1 MRKEIIK
8 MQRYNVVIVGGGS
21 HRNPDLMAM
30 LAENKDR
37 FPIRRICL
45 YDIEEERQNLMGQY
59 GEILMREYYP
69 ELEEFAYTTDPD
81 VAFKDVDFAL
91 MQIRAGRLQMR
102 EKDEKIPLSH
112 GCVGQETCGAGG
124 FAYGLRSVPDIIEL
138 VKIIRKHSPNAWI
151 LNYSNPAAIVAEA
164 TKRVFPDDKRI
175 LNICDMPIAI
185 MDQYAA
191 ILKCSRKDFE
201 PRYFGLNH
209 FGWFTHL
216 YDAKTGEDLMPKL
229 KEMMLNVDGDD
240 LFKLTGTDEHTM
252 EPSWIETYKFIIN
265 ILKDYPEYLPN
276 TYLKYYLYPNHVVE
290 TSNPNYTRA
299 NEVMDGKEK
308 RTYEMLRKV
317 VELGKLKGTEYEIQP
332 GRGVH
337 ASYIVD
343 LACALINNTNEI
355 FLIITKNNGVIPNVD
370 ENMMV
375 EVACRVGSNG
385 VEPLALEAIP
395 TFYKGM
401 MENQYAYEKL
411 TVDGLFE
418 RNKNKLLQALA
429 LNRTVNDTEK
439 AKVILDEL
447 IEANKDYWGKYFL

>member
-1 MRKEIIK
+1 MKK
-8 MQRYNVVIVGGGS
+8 YNVVIVGGGS

-30 LAENKDR
+30 LADNKDR

-45 YDIEEERQNLMGQY
+45 YDTESERQEIMGKY

-91 MQIRAGRLQMR
+91 MQIRAGRLPMR
-102 EKDEKIPLSH
+102 EKDEKISLSH

-138 VKIIRKHSPNAWI
+138 VKMIRKHSPEAWI

-164 TKRVFPDDKRI
+164 TKRVFPDDHRI

-185 MDQYAA
+185 MDQYAN

-209 FGWFTHL
+209 FGWFTHI
-216 YDAKTGEDLMPKL
+216 YDKKTGEDLEPKI
-229 KEMMLNVDGDD
+229 KELILSGED
-240 LFKLTGTDEHTM
+240 LFKLSGVDEHTM
-252 EPSWIETYKFIIN
+252 EPSWIETYKFMAN
-265 ILKDYPEYLPN
+265 ILRDYPEYLPN
-276 TYLKYYLYPNHVVE
+276 TYLKYYLYPKHVVE

-308 RTYEMLRKV
+308 RCYEMMEEVIK
-317 VELGKLKGTEYEIQP
+317 LGKLKGTEYEIKP

-343 LACALINNTNEI
+343 LACAIINNTNEI
-355 FLIITKNNGVIPNVD
+355 FLIITKNKGVIPKVD

-375 EVACRVGSNG
+375 EVACRVGANG
-385 VEPLALEAIP
+385 VEPLALDPIP

-418 RNKNKLLQALA
+418 RDKTKLLQALA
-429 LNRTVNDTEK
+429 LNRTVTDTDTAK
-439 AKVILDEL
+439 AILDDL
-447 IEANKDYWGKYFL
+447 IEANKDYWGKYFK

>member
-1 MRKEIIK
+1 MKK
-8 MQRYNVVIVGGGS
+8 YNVVIVGGGS
-21 HRNPDLMAM
+21 HRNPDLVAM
-30 LAENKDR
+30 LADNKDR

-45 YDIEEERQNLMGQY
+45 YDTESERQEIMGKY

-91 MQIRAGRLQMR
+91 MQIRAGRLPMR
-102 EKDEKIPLSH
+102 EKDEKISLSH

-138 VKIIRKHSPNAWI
+138 VKMIRKHSPEAWI

-164 TKRVFPDDKRI
+164 TKRVFPDDHRI

-185 MDQYAA
+185 MDQYAN

-209 FGWFTHL
+209 FGWFTHI
-216 YDAKTGEDLMPKL
+216 YDKKTGEDLEPKI
-229 KEMMLNVDGDD
+229 KELILSGED
-240 LFKLTGTDEHTM
+240 LFKLSGVDEHTM
-252 EPSWIETYKFIIN
+252 EPSWIETYKFMAN
-265 ILKDYPEYLPN
+265 ILRDYPEYLPN
-276 TYLKYYLYPNHVVE
+276 TYLKYYLYPKHVVE

-308 RTYEMLRKV
+308 RCYEMMEEVIK
-317 VELGKLKGTEYEIQP
+317 LGKLKGTEYEIKP

-343 LACALINNTNEI
+343 LACAIINNTNEI
-355 FLIITKNNGVIPNVD
+355 FLIITKNKGVIPNVD

-375 EVACRVGSNG
+375 EVACRVGANG
-385 VEPLALEAIP
+385 VEPLALDPIP

-418 RNKNKLLQALA
+418 RDKTKLLQALA
-429 LNRTVNDTEK
+429 LNRTVTDTDTAK
-439 AKVILDEL
+439 AILDDL
-447 IEANKDYWGKYFL
+447 IEANKDYWGKYFK

>member
-1 MRKEIIK
+1 MKK
-8 MQRYNVVIVGGGS
+8 YNVVIVGGGS

-30 LAENKDR
+30 LADNKDR

-45 YDIEEERQNLMGQY
+45 YDTESERQEIMGKY

-91 MQIRAGRLQMR
+91 MQIRAGRLPMR
-102 EKDEKIPLSH
+102 EKDEKISLSH
-112 GCVGQETCGAGG
+112 GCVGQETCVAGG

-138 VKIIRKHSPNAWI
+138 VKMIRKHSPEAWI

-164 TKRVFPDDKRI
+164 TKRVFPDDHRI

-185 MDQYAA
+185 MDQYAN

-209 FGWFTHL
+209 FGWFTHI
-216 YDAKTGEDLMPKL
+216 YDKKTGEDLEPKI
-229 KEMMLNVDGDD
+229 KELILSGED
-240 LFKLTGTDEHTM
+240 LFKLSGVDEHTM
-252 EPSWIETYKFIIN
+252 EPSWIETYKFMAN
-265 ILKDYPEYLPN
+265 ILRDYPEYLPN
-276 TYLKYYLYPNHVVE
+276 TYLKYYLYPKHVVE

-308 RTYEMLRKV
+308 RCYEMMEEVIK
-317 VELGKLKGTEYEIQP
+317 LGKLKGTEYEIKP

-343 LACALINNTNEI
+343 LACAIINNTNEI
-355 FLIITKNNGVIPNVD
+355 FLIITKNKGVIPNVD

-375 EVACRVGSNG
+375 EVACRVGANG
-385 VEPLALEAIP
+385 VEPLALDPIP

-418 RNKNKLLQALA
+418 RDKTKLLQALA
-429 LNRTVNDTEK
+429 LNRTVTDTDTAK
-439 AKVILDEL
+439 AILDDL
-447 IEANKDYWGKYFL
+447 IEANKDYWGKYFK

>member
-1 MRKEIIK
+1 MKK
-8 MQRYNVVIVGGGS
+8 YNVVIVGGGS

-30 LAENKDR
+30 LADNKDR

-45 YDIEEERQNLMGQY
+45 YDTESERQEIMGKY

-91 MQIRAGRLQMR
+91 MQIRAGRLPMR
-102 EKDEKIPLSH
+102 EKDEKISLSH

-138 VKIIRKHSPNAWI
+138 VKMIRKHSPEAWI

-164 TKRVFPDDKRI
+164 TKRVFPDDHRI

-185 MDQYAA
+185 MDQYAN

-209 FGWFTHL
+209 FGWFTHI
-216 YDAKTGEDLMPKL
+216 YDKKTGEDLEPKI
-229 KEMMLNVDGDD
+229 KELILSGED
-240 LFKLTGTDEHTM
+240 LFKLSGVDEHTM
-252 EPSWIETYKFIIN
+252 EPSWIETYKFMAN
-265 ILKDYPEYLPN
+265 ILRDYPEYLPN
-276 TYLKYYLYPNHVVE
+276 TYLKYYLYPKHVVE

-308 RTYEMLRKV
+308 RCYEMMEEVIK
-317 VELGKLKGTEYEIQP
+317 LGKLKGTEYEIKL

-343 LACALINNTNEI
+343 LACAIINNTNEI
-355 FLIITKNNGVIPNVD
+355 FLIITKNKGVIPNVD

-375 EVACRVGSNG
+375 EVACRVGANG
-385 VEPLALEAIP
+385 VEPLALDPIP

-418 RNKNKLLQALA
+418 RDKTKLLQALA
-429 LNRTVNDTEK
+429 LNRTVTDTDTAK
-439 AKVILDEL
+439 AILDDL
-447 IEANKDYWGKYFL
+447 IEANKDYWGKYFK

>member
-1 MRKEIIK
+1 MKK
-8 MQRYNVVIVGGGS
+8 YNVVIVGGGS

-30 LAENKDR
+30 LADNKDR

-45 YDIEEERQNLMGQY
+45 YDTESERQEIMGKY

-91 MQIRAGRLQMR
+91 MQIRAGRLPMR
-102 EKDEKIPLSH
+102 EKDEKISLSH

-138 VKIIRKHSPNAWI
+138 VKMIRKHSPEAWI

-164 TKRVFPDDKRI
+164 TKRVFPDDHRI

-185 MDQYAA
+185 MDQYAN

-209 FGWFTHL
+209 FGWFTHI
-216 YDAKTGEDLMPKL
+216 YDKKTGEDLEPKI
-229 KEMMLNVDGDD
+229 KELILSGED
-240 LFKLTGTDEHTM
+240 LFKLSGVDEHTM
-252 EPSWIETYKFIIN
+252 EPSWIETYKFMAN
-265 ILKDYPEYLPN
+265 ILRDYPEYLPN
-276 TYLKYYLYPNHVVE
+276 TYLKYYLYPKHVVE

-308 RTYEMLRKV
+308 RCYEMMEEVIK
-317 VELGKLKGTEYEIQP
+317 LGKLKGTEYEIKP

-343 LACALINNTNEI
+343 LACAIINNTNEI
-355 FLIITKNNGVIPNVD
+355 FLIITKNKGVIPNVD

-375 EVACRVGSNG
+375 EVACRVGANG
-385 VEPLALEAIP
+385 VEPLALDPIP

-418 RNKNKLLQALA
+418 RDKTKLLQALA
-429 LNRTVNDTEK
+429 LNRTVTDTDTAK
-439 AKVILDEL
+439 AILDDL
-447 IEANKDYWGKYFL
+447 IEANKNYWGKYFK

>member
-1 MRKEIIK
+1 MKK
-8 MQRYNVVIVGGGS
+8 YNVVIVGGGS

-30 LAENKDR
+30 LADNKDR

-45 YDIEEERQNLMGQY
+45 YDTESERQEIMGKY

-81 VAFKDVDFAL
+81 VAFKNVDFAL
-91 MQIRAGRLQMR
+91 MQIRAGRLPMR
-102 EKDEKIPLSH
+102 EKDEKISLSH

-138 VKIIRKHSPNAWI
+138 VKIIRKHSPEAWI

-164 TKRVFPDDKRI
+164 TKRVFPDDHRI

-185 MDQYAA
+185 MDQYAN

-209 FGWFTHL
+209 FGWFTHI
-216 YDAKTGEDLMPKL
+216 YDKKTGEDLEPKI
-229 KEMMLNVDGDD
+229 KELILSGED
-240 LFKLTGTDEHTM
+240 LFKLSGVDEHTM
-252 EPSWIETYKFIIN
+252 EPSWIETYKFMAN
-265 ILKDYPEYLPN
+265 ILRDYPEYLPN
-276 TYLKYYLYPNHVVE
+276 TYLKYYLYPKHVVE

-308 RTYEMLRKV
+308 RCYEMMEEVIK
-317 VELGKLKGTEYEIQP
+317 LGKLKGTEYEIKP

-343 LACALINNTNEI
+343 LACAIINNTNEI
-355 FLIITKNNGVIPNVD
+355 FLIITKNKGVIPNVD

-375 EVACRVGSNG
+375 EVACRVGANG
-385 VEPLALEAIP
+385 VEPLALDPIP

-418 RNKNKLLQALA
+418 RDKTKLLQALA
-429 LNRTVNDTEK
+429 LNRTVTDTDTAK
-439 AKVILDEL
+439 AILDDL
-447 IEANKDYWGKYFL
+447 IEANKDYWGKYFK

>member
-1 MRKEIIK
+1 MKK
-8 MQRYNVVIVGGGS
+8 YNVVIVGGGS

-30 LAENKDR
+30 LADNKDR

-45 YDIEEERQNLMGQY
+45 YDTESERQEIMGKY

-91 MQIRAGRLQMR
+91 MQIRAGRLPMR
-102 EKDEKIPLSH
+102 EKDEKISLSH

-138 VKIIRKHSPNAWI
+138 VKMIRKHSPEAWI

-164 TKRVFPDDKRI
+164 TKRVFPDDHRI

-185 MDQYAA
+185 MDQYAN

-209 FGWFTHL
+209 FGWFTHI
-216 YDAKTGEDLMPKL
+216 YDKKTGEDLEPKI
-229 KEMMLNVDGDD
+229 KELILSGED
-240 LFKLTGTDEHTM
+240 LFKLSGVDEHTM
-252 EPSWIETYKFIIN
+252 EPSWIETYKFMAN
-265 ILKDYPEYLPN
+265 ILRDYPEYLPN
-276 TYLKYYLYPNHVVE
+276 TYLKYYLYTKHVVE

-308 RTYEMLRKV
+308 RCYEMMEEVIK
-317 VELGKLKGTEYEIQP
+317 LGKLKGTEYEIKP

-343 LACALINNTNEI
+343 LACAIINNTNEI
-355 FLIITKNNGVIPNVD
+355 FLIITKNKGVIPNVD

-375 EVACRVGSNG
+375 EVACRVGANG
-385 VEPLALEAIP
+385 VEPLALDPIP

-418 RNKNKLLQALA
+418 RDKTKLLQALA
-429 LNRTVNDTEK
+429 LNRTVTDTDTAK
-439 AKVILDEL
+439 AILDDL
-447 IEANKDYWGKYFL
+447 IEANKDYWGKYFK

>member
-1 MRKEIIK
+1 MKK
-8 MQRYNVVIVGGGS
+8 YNVVIVGGGS

-30 LAENKDR
+30 LADNKDR

-45 YDIEEERQNLMGQY
+45 YDTESERQEIMGKY

-91 MQIRAGRLQMR
+91 MQIRAGRLPMR
-102 EKDEKIPLSH
+102 EKDEKISLSH

-138 VKIIRKHSPNAWI
+138 VKIIRKHSPEAWI

-164 TKRVFPDDKRI
+164 TKRVFPDDHRI

-185 MDQYAA
+185 MDQYAN

-209 FGWFTHL
+209 FGWFTHI
-216 YDAKTGEDLMPKL
+216 YDKKTGEDLEPKI
-229 KEMMLNVDGDD
+229 KELILSGED
-240 LFKLTGTDEHTM
+240 LFKLSGVDEHTM
-252 EPSWIETYKFIIN
+252 EPSWIETYKFMAN
-265 ILKDYPEYLPN
+265 ILRDYPEYLPN
-276 TYLKYYLYPNHVVE
+276 TYLKYYLYPKHVVE

-308 RTYEMLRKV
+308 RCYEMMEEVIK
-317 VELGKLKGTEYEIQP
+317 LGKLKGTEYEIKP

-343 LACALINNTNEI
+343 LACAIINNTNEI
-355 FLIITKNNGVIPNVD
+355 FLIITKNKGVIPNVD

-375 EVACRVGSNG
+375 EVACRVGANG
-385 VEPLALEAIP
+385 VEPLALDPIP

-418 RNKNKLLQALA
+418 RDKTKLLQALA
-429 LNRTVNDTEK
+429 LNRTVTDTDTAK
-439 AKVILDEL
+439 AILDDL
-447 IEANKDYWGKYFL
+447 IEANKDYWGKYFK

>member
-1 MRKEIIK
+1 MKK
-8 MQRYNVVIVGGGS
+8 YNVVIVGGGS

-30 LAENKDR
+30 LADNKDR

-45 YDIEEERQNLMGQY
+45 YDTESERQEIMGKY

-91 MQIRAGRLQMR
+91 MQIRAGRLPMR
-102 EKDEKIPLSH
+102 EKDEKIPLKY
-112 GCVGQETCGAGG
+112 GVVGQETCGAGG

-138 VKIIRKHSPNAWI
+138 VKMIRKHSPEAWI

-164 TKRVFPDDKRI
+164 TKRVFPDDHRI

-185 MDQYAA
+185 MDQYAN

-209 FGWFTHL
+209 FGWFTHI
-216 YDAKTGEDLMPKL
+216 YDKKTGEDLEPKI
-229 KEMMLNVDGDD
+229 KELILSGED
-240 LFKLTGTDEHTM
+240 LFKLSGVDEHTM
-252 EPSWIETYKFIIN
+252 EPSWIETYKFMAN
-265 ILKDYPEYLPN
+265 ILRDYPEYLPN
-276 TYLKYYLYPNHVVE
+276 TYLKYYLYPKHVVE

-308 RTYEMLRKV
+308 RCYEMMEEVIK
-317 VELGKLKGTEYEIQP
+317 LGKLKGTEYEIKP

-343 LACALINNTNEI
+343 LACAIINNTNEI
-355 FLIITKNNGVIPNVD
+355 FLIITKNKGVIPNVD

-375 EVACRVGSNG
+375 EVACRVGANG
-385 VEPLALEAIP
+385 VEPLALDPIP

-418 RNKNKLLQALA
+418 RDKTKLLQALA
-429 LNRTVNDTEK
+429 LNRTVTDTDTAK
-439 AKVILDEL
+439 AILDDL
-447 IEANKDYWGKYFL
+447 IEANKDYWGKYFK

>member
-1 MRKEIIK
+1 MKK
-8 MQRYNVVIVGGGS
+8 YNVVIVGGGS

-30 LAENKDR
+30 LADNKDR

-45 YDIEEERQNLMGQY
+45 YDTESERQEIMGKY

-91 MQIRAGRLQMR
+91 MQIRAGRLPMR
-102 EKDEKIPLSH
+102 EKDEKISLSH

-138 VKIIRKHSPNAWI
+138 VKMIRKHSPEAWI

-164 TKRVFPDDKRI
+164 TKRVFPDDHRI

-185 MDQYAA
+185 MDQYAN

-209 FGWFTHL
+209 FGWFTHI
-216 YDAKTGEDLMPKL
+216 YDKKTGEDLEPKI
-229 KEMMLNVDGDD
+229 KELILSGED
-240 LFKLTGTDEHTM
+240 LFKLSGVDEHTM
-252 EPSWIETYKFIIN
+252 EPSWIETYKFMAN
-265 ILKDYPEYLPN
+265 ILRDYPEYLPN
-276 TYLKYYLYPNHVVE
+276 TYLKYYLYPKHVVE

-308 RTYEMLRKV
+308 SCYEMMEEVIK
-317 VELGKLKGTEYEIQP
+317 LGKLKGTEYEIKP

-343 LACALINNTNEI
+343 LACAIINNTNEI
-355 FLIITKNNGVIPNVD
+355 FLIITKNKGVIPNVD

-375 EVACRVGSNG
+375 EVACRVGANG
-385 VEPLALEAIP
+385 VEPLALDPIP

-418 RNKNKLLQALA
+418 RDKTKLLQALA
-429 LNRTVNDTEK
+429 LNRTVTDTDTAK
-439 AKVILDEL
+439 AILDDL
-447 IEANKDYWGKYFL
+447 IEANKDYWGKYFK

>member
-1 MRKEIIK
+1 MKK
-8 MQRYNVVIVGGGS
+8 YNVVIVGGGS

-30 LAENKDR
+30 LADNKDR

-45 YDIEEERQNLMGQY
+45 YDTESERQEIMGKY

-91 MQIRAGRLQMR
+91 MQIRAGRLPMR

-138 VKIIRKHSPNAWI
+138 VKMIRKHSPEAWI

-164 TKRVFPDDKRI
+164 TKRVFPDDHRI

-185 MDQYAA
+185 MDQYAN

-209 FGWFTHL
+209 FGWFTHI
-216 YDAKTGEDLMPKL
+216 YDKKTGEDLEPKI
-229 KEMMLNVDGDD
+229 KELILSGED
-240 LFKLTGTDEHTM
+240 LFKLSGVDEHTM
-252 EPSWIETYKFIIN
+252 EPSWIETYKFMAN

-276 TYLKYYLYPNHVVE
+276 TYLKYYLYPKHVVE
-290 TSNPNYTRA
+290 TSDPNYTRA

-308 RTYEMLRKV
+308 HCYEMMEEVIK
-317 VELGKLKGTEYEIQP
+317 LGKLKGTEYEIKP

-343 LACALINNTNEI
+343 LACAIINNTNEI
-355 FLIITKNNGVIPNVD
+355 FLIITKNKGVIPNVD

-375 EVACRVGSNG
+375 EVACRVGANG
-385 VEPLALEAIP
+385 VEPLALDPIP

-418 RNKNKLLQALA
+418 RDKTKLLQALA
-429 LNRTVNDTEK
+429 LNRTVTDTDTAK
-439 AKVILDEL
+439 AILDDL
-447 IEANKDYWGKYFL
+447 IEANKDYWGKYFK

>member
-1 MRKEIIK
+1 
-8 MQRYNVVIVGGGS
+8 
-21 HRNPDLMAM
+21 MAM
-30 LAENKDR
+30 LADNKDR

-45 YDIEEERQNLMGQY
+45 YDTESERQEIMGKY

-69 ELEEFAYTTDPD
+69 ELEEFTYTTDPD

-91 MQIRAGRLQMR
+91 MQIRAGRLPMR
-102 EKDEKIPLSH
+102 EKDEKISLSH

-138 VKIIRKHSPNAWI
+138 VKMIRKHSPEAWI

-164 TKRVFPDDKRI
+164 TKRVFPDDHRI

-185 MDQYAA
+185 MDQYAN

-209 FGWFTHL
+209 FGWFTHI
-216 YDAKTGEDLMPKL
+216 YDKKTGEDLEPKI
-229 KEMMLNVDGDD
+229 KELILSGED
-240 LFKLTGTDEHTM
+240 LFKLSGVDEHTM
-252 EPSWIETYKFIIN
+252 EPSWIETYKFMAN
-265 ILKDYPEYLPN
+265 ILRDYPEYLPN
-276 TYLKYYLYPNHVVE
+276 TYLKYYLYPKHVVE

-308 RTYEMLRKV
+308 RCYEMMEEVIK
-317 VELGKLKGTEYEIQP
+317 LGKLKGTEYEIKP

-343 LACALINNTNEI
+343 LACAIINNTNEI
-355 FLIITKNNGVIPNVD
+355 FLIITKNKGVIPNVD

-375 EVACRVGSNG
+375 EDACRVGANG
-385 VEPLALEAIP
+385 VEPLALDPIP

-418 RNKNKLLQALA
+418 RDKTKLLQALA
-429 LNRTVNDTEK
+429 LNRTVTDTDTAK
-439 AKVILDEL
+439 AILDDL
-447 IEANKDYWGKYFL
+447 IEANKDYWGKYFK

>member
-1 MRKEIIK
+1 MKK
-8 MQRYNVVIVGGGS
+8 YNVVIVGGGS

-30 LAENKDR
+30 LADNKDR

-45 YDIEEERQNLMGQY
+45 YDTESERQEIMGKY

-91 MQIRAGRLQMR
+91 MQIRAGRLPMR
-102 EKDEKIPLSH
+102 EKDEKISLSH

-138 VKIIRKHSPNAWI
+138 VKMIRKHSPEAWI

-164 TKRVFPDDKRI
+164 TKRVFLDDHRI

-185 MDQYAA
+185 MDQYAN

-209 FGWFTHL
+209 FGWFTHI
-216 YDAKTGEDLMPKL
+216 YDKKTGEDLEPKI
-229 KEMMLNVDGDD
+229 KELILSGED
-240 LFKLTGTDEHTM
+240 LFKLSGVDEHTM
-252 EPSWIETYKFIIN
+252 EPSWIETYKFMAN
-265 ILKDYPEYLPN
+265 ILRDYPEYLPN
-276 TYLKYYLYPNHVVE
+276 TYLKYYLYPKHVVE

-308 RTYEMLRKV
+308 RCYEMMEEVIK
-317 VELGKLKGTEYEIQP
+317 LGKLKGTEYEIKP

-343 LACALINNTNEI
+343 LACAIINNTNEI
-355 FLIITKNNGVIPNVD
+355 FLIITKNKGVIPNVD

-375 EVACRVGSNG
+375 EVACRVGANG
-385 VEPLALEAIP
+385 VEPLALDPIP

-418 RNKNKLLQALA
+418 RDKTKLLQALA
-429 LNRTVNDTEK
+429 LNRTVTDTDTAK
-439 AKVILDEL
+439 AILDDL
-447 IEANKDYWGKYFL
+447 IEANKDYWGKYFK

>member
-1 MRKEIIK
+1 MKK
-8 MQRYNVVIVGGGS
+8 YNVVIVGGGS

-30 LAENKDR
+30 LADNKDR

-45 YDIEEERQNLMGQY
+45 YDTESERQEIMGKY

-91 MQIRAGRLQMR
+91 MQIRAGRLPMR
-102 EKDEKIPLSH
+102 EKDEKISLSH
-112 GCVGQETCGAGG
+112 DCVGQETCGAGG

-138 VKIIRKHSPNAWI
+138 VKMIRKHSPEAWI

-164 TKRVFPDDKRI
+164 TKRVFPDDHRI

-185 MDQYAA
+185 MDQYAN

-209 FGWFTHL
+209 FGWFTHI
-216 YDAKTGEDLMPKL
+216 YDKKTGEDLEPKI
-229 KEMMLNVDGDD
+229 KELILSGED
-240 LFKLTGTDEHTM
+240 LFKLSGVDEHTM
-252 EPSWIETYKFIIN
+252 EPSWIETYKFMAN
-265 ILKDYPEYLPN
+265 ILRDYPEYLPN
-276 TYLKYYLYPNHVVE
+276 TYLKYYLYPKHVVE

-308 RTYEMLRKV
+308 RCYEMMEEVIK
-317 VELGKLKGTEYEIQP
+317 LGKLKGTEYEIKP

-343 LACALINNTNEI
+343 LACAIINNTNEI
-355 FLIITKNNGVIPNVD
+355 FLIITKNKGVIPNVD

-375 EVACRVGSNG
+375 EVACRVGANG
-385 VEPLALEAIP
+385 VEPLALDPIP

-418 RNKNKLLQALA
+418 RDKTKLLQALA
-429 LNRTVNDTEK
+429 LNRTVTDTDTAK
-439 AKVILDEL
+439 AILDDL
-447 IEANKDYWGKYFL
+447 IEANKDYWGKYFK

>member
-1 MRKEIIK
+1 MKK
-8 MQRYNVVIVGGGS
+8 YNVVIVGGGS

-30 LAENKDR
+30 LADNKDR

-45 YDIEEERQNLMGQY
+45 YDTESERQEIMGKY

-91 MQIRAGRLQMR
+91 MQIRAGRLPMR
-102 EKDEKIPLSH
+102 EKDEMISLSH

-138 VKIIRKHSPNAWI
+138 VKMIRKHSPEAWI

-164 TKRVFPDDKRI
+164 TKRVFPDDHRI

-185 MDQYAA
+185 MDQYAN

-209 FGWFTHL
+209 FGWFTHI
-216 YDAKTGEDLMPKL
+216 YDKKTGEDLEPKI
-229 KEMMLNVDGDD
+229 KELILSGED
-240 LFKLTGTDEHTM
+240 LFKLSGVDEHTM
-252 EPSWIETYKFIIN
+252 EPSWIETYKFMAN
-265 ILKDYPEYLPN
+265 ILRDYPEYLPN
-276 TYLKYYLYPNHVVE
+276 TYLKYYLYPKHVVE

-308 RTYEMLRKV
+308 RCYEMMEEVIK
-317 VELGKLKGTEYEIQP
+317 LGKLKGTEYEIKP

-343 LACALINNTNEI
+343 LACAIINNTNEI
-355 FLIITKNNGVIPNVD
+355 FLIITKNKGVIPNVD

-375 EVACRVGSNG
+375 EVACRVGANG
-385 VEPLALEAIP
+385 VEPLALDPIP

-418 RNKNKLLQALA
+418 RDKTKLLQALA
-429 LNRTVNDTEK
+429 LNRTVTDTDTAK
-439 AKVILDEL
+439 AILDDL
-447 IEANKDYWGKYFL
+447 IEANKDYWGKYFK

>member
-1 MRKEIIK
+1 MKK
-8 MQRYNVVIVGGGS
+8 YNVVIVGGGS

-30 LAENKDR
+30 LADNKDR

-45 YDIEEERQNLMGQY
+45 YDTESERQEIMGKY

-91 MQIRAGRLQMR
+91 MQIRAGRLPMR
-102 EKDEKIPLSH
+102 EKDEKISLSH

-138 VKIIRKHSPNAWI
+138 VKMIRKHSPEAWI

-164 TKRVFPDDKRI
+164 TKRVFPDDHRI

-185 MDQYAA
+185 MDQYAN

-209 FGWFTHL
+209 FGWFTHI
-216 YDAKTGEDLMPKL
+216 YDKKTGEDLEPKI
-229 KEMMLNVDGDD
+229 KELILSGED
-240 LFKLTGTDEHTM
+240 LFKLSGVDEHTM
-252 EPSWIETYKFIIN
+252 EPSWIETYKFMAN
-265 ILKDYPEYLPN
+265 ILRDYPEYLPN
-276 TYLKYYLYPNHVVE
+276 TYLKYYLYPKHVVE

-308 RTYEMLRKV
+308 RCYEMMEEVIK
-317 VELGKLKGTEYEIQP
+317 LGKLKGTEYEIKP

-343 LACALINNTNEI
+343 LACAIINNTNEI
-355 FLIITKNNGVIPNVD
+355 FLIITKNKGVIPNVD

-375 EVACRVGSNG
+375 EVACRVGANG
-385 VEPLALEAIP
+385 VEPLALDPIP

-418 RNKNKLLQALA
+418 RDKTKLLQALA
-429 LNRTVNDTEK
+429 LNRTVTDTDTAK
-439 AKVILDEL
+439 AILDDL
-447 IEANKDYWGKYFL
+447 IEANKDNWGKYFK

>member
-1 MRKEIIK
+1 MKK
-8 MQRYNVVIVGGGS
+8 YNVVIVGGGS

-30 LAENKDR
+30 LADNKDR

-45 YDIEEERQNLMGQY
+45 YDTESERQEIMGKY

-91 MQIRAGRLQMR
+91 MQIRAGRLPMR
-102 EKDEKIPLSH
+102 EKDEKISLSH

-138 VKIIRKHSPNAWI
+138 VKIIRKHSPEAWI

-164 TKRVFPDDKRI
+164 TKRVFPDDHRI

-185 MDQYAA
+185 MDQYAN

-209 FGWFTHL
+209 FGWFTHI
-216 YDAKTGEDLMPKL
+216 YDKKTGEDLEPKI
-229 KEMMLNVDGDD
+229 KELILSGED
-240 LFKLTGTDEHTM
+240 LFKLSGVDEHTM
-252 EPSWIETYKFIIN
+252 EPSWIETYKFMAN
-265 ILKDYPEYLPN
+265 ILRDYPEYLPN
-276 TYLKYYLYPNHVVE
+276 TYLKYYLYPKHVVE

-308 RTYEMLRKV
+308 RCYEMMEEVIK
-317 VELGKLKGTEYEIQP
+317 LGKLKGTEYEIKP

-343 LACALINNTNEI
+343 LACAIINNTNEI
-355 FLIITKNNGVIPNVD
+355 FLIITKNKGVIPNVD

-375 EVACRVGSNG
+375 EVACRVGANG
-385 VEPLALEAIP
+385 VEPLALDPIP

-418 RNKNKLLQALA
+418 RDKTKLLQALA
-429 LNRTVNDTEK
+429 LNRTVTDTDTAK
-439 AKVILDEL
+439 AILDDL
-447 IEANKDYWGKYFL
+447 IEANKDFWPELK

>member
-1 MRKEIIK
+1 MKK
-8 MQRYNVVIVGGGS
+8 YNVVIVGGGN

-30 LAENKDR
+30 LADNKDR

-45 YDIEEERQNLMGQY
+45 YDTESERQEIMGKY

-91 MQIRAGRLQMR
+91 MQIRAGRLPMR
-102 EKDEKIPLSH
+102 EKDEKISLSH

-138 VKIIRKHSPNAWI
+138 VKMIRKHSPEAWI

-164 TKRVFPDDKRI
+164 TKRVFPDDHRI

-185 MDQYAA
+185 MDQYAN

-209 FGWFTHL
+209 FGWFTHI
-216 YDAKTGEDLMPKL
+216 YDKKTGEDLEPKI
-229 KEMMLNVDGDD
+229 KELILSGED
-240 LFKLTGTDEHTM
+240 LFKLSGVDEHTM
-252 EPSWIETYKFIIN
+252 EPSWIETYKFMAN
-265 ILKDYPEYLPN
+265 ILRDYPEYLPN
-276 TYLKYYLYPNHVVE
+276 TYLKYYLYPKHVVE

-308 RTYEMLRKV
+308 RCYEMMEEVIK
-317 VELGKLKGTEYEIQP
+317 LGKLKGTEYEIKP

-343 LACALINNTNEI
+343 LACAIINNTNEI
-355 FLIITKNNGVIPNVD
+355 FLIITKNKGVIPNVD

-375 EVACRVGSNG
+375 EVACRVGANG
-385 VEPLALEAIP
+385 VEPLALDPIP

-418 RNKNKLLQALA
+418 RDKTKLLQALA
-429 LNRTVNDTEK
+429 LNRTVTDTDTAK
-439 AKVILDEL
+439 AILDDL
-447 IEANKDYWGKYFL
+447 IEANKDYWGKYFK

>member
-1 MRKEIIK
+1 MKK
-8 MQRYNVVIVGGGS
+8 YNVVIVGGGS

-30 LAENKDR
+30 LADNKDR

-45 YDIEEERQNLMGQY
+45 YDIEPERQEIMGKY

-69 ELEEFAYTTDPD
+69 ELEEFTYTTDPD

-91 MQIRAGRLQMR
+91 MQIRAGRLPMR

-138 VKIIRKHSPNAWI
+138 VKMIRKHSPEAWI

-164 TKRVFPDDKRI
+164 TKRVFPDDHRI

-185 MDQYAA
+185 MDQYAN
-191 ILKCSRKDFE
+191 ILHCSRKDFE

-209 FGWFTHL
+209 FGWFTHI
-216 YDAKTGEDLMPKL
+216 YDKKTGEDLEPKI
-229 KEMMLNVDGDD
+229 KELILSGED
-240 LFKLTGTDEHTM
+240 LFKLGGIDEHSF
-252 EPSWIETYKFIIN
+252 EPSWIETYKFMAN

-276 TYLKYYLYPNHVVE
+276 TYLKYYLYPKHVVE
-290 TSNPNYTRA
+290 TSDPNYTRA

-308 RTYEMLRKV
+308 RCYEMMEEVIK
-317 VELGKLKGTEYEIQP
+317 LGKLKGTPYEIKP

-343 LACALINNTNEI
+343 LACAIINNTNEI
-355 FLIITKNNGVIPNVD
+355 FLIITKNKGVIPNVD

-385 VEPLALEAIP
+385 VEPLALDPIP

-418 RNKNKLLQALA
+418 RDKTKLLQALA
-429 LNRTVNDTEK
+429 LNRTVTDTDTAK
-439 AKVILDEL
+439 AILDDL
-447 IEANKDYWGKYFL
+447 IEANKEYWGKYFIK

>member
-1 MRKEIIK
+1 MKN
-8 MQRYNVVIVGGGS
+8 YNVVIVGGGS

-30 LAENKDR
+30 LADNKDR

-45 YDIEEERQNLMGQY
+45 YDTESERQEIMGKY

-91 MQIRAGRLQMR
+91 MQIRAGRLPMR
-102 EKDEKIPLSH
+102 EKDEKISLSH

-138 VKIIRKHSPNAWI
+138 VKMIRKHSPEAWI

-164 TKRVFPDDKRI
+164 TKRVFPDDHRI

-185 MDQYAA
+185 MDQYAN

-209 FGWFTHL
+209 FGWFTHI
-216 YDAKTGEDLMPKL
+216 YDKKTGEDLEPKI
-229 KEMMLNVDGDD
+229 KELILSGED
-240 LFKLTGTDEHTM
+240 LFKLSGVDEHTM
-252 EPSWIETYKFIIN
+252 EPSWIETYKFMAN
-265 ILKDYPEYLPN
+265 ILRDYPEYLPN
-276 TYLKYYLYPNHVVE
+276 TYLKYYLYPKHVVE

-308 RTYEMLRKV
+308 RCYEMMEEVIK
-317 VELGKLKGTEYEIQP
+317 LGKLKGTEYEIKP

-343 LACALINNTNEI
+343 LACAIINNTNEI
-355 FLIITKNNGVIPNVD
+355 FLIITKNKGVIPNVD

-375 EVACRVGSNG
+375 EVACRVGANG
-385 VEPLALEAIP
+385 VEPLALDPIP

-418 RNKNKLLQALA
+418 RDKTKLLQALA
-429 LNRTVNDTEK
+429 LNRTVTDTDTAK
-439 AKVILDEL
+439 AILDDL
-447 IEANKDYWGKYFL
+447 IEANKDYWGKYFK

>member
-1 MRKEIIK
+1 MKK
-8 MQRYNVVIVGGGS
+8 YNVVIVGGGS

-30 LAENKDR
+30 LADNKDR

-45 YDIEEERQNLMGQY
+45 YDTESERQEIMGKY

-91 MQIRAGRLQMR
+91 MQIRAGRLPMR
-102 EKDEKIPLSH
+102 EKDEKISLSH

-138 VKIIRKHSPNAWI
+138 VKMIRKHSPEAWI

-164 TKRVFPDDKRI
+164 TKRVFPDDHRI

-185 MDQYAA
+185 MDQYAN

-209 FGWFTHL
+209 FGWFTHI
-216 YDAKTGEDLMPKL
+216 YDKKTGEDLEPKI
-229 KEMMLNVDGDD
+229 KELILSGED
-240 LFKLTGTDEHTM
+240 LFKLSGVDEHTM
-252 EPSWIETYKFIIN
+252 EPSWIETYKFMAN
-265 ILKDYPEYLPN
+265 ILRDYPEYLPN
-276 TYLKYYLYPNHVVE
+276 TYLKYYLYPKHVVE

-308 RTYEMLRKV
+308 RCYEMMEEVIKLV
-317 VELGKLKGTEYEIQP
+317 KLKGTEYEIKP

-343 LACALINNTNEI
+343 LACAIINNTNEI
-355 FLIITKNNGVIPNVD
+355 FLIITKNKGVIPNVD

-375 EVACRVGSNG
+375 EVACRVGANG
-385 VEPLALEAIP
+385 VEPLALDPIP

-418 RNKNKLLQALA
+418 RDKTKLLQALA
-429 LNRTVNDTEK
+429 LNRTVTDTDTAK
-439 AKVILDEL
+439 AILDDL
-447 IEANKDYWGKYFL
+447 IEANKDYWGKYFK

>member
-1 MRKEIIK
+1 MKK
-8 MQRYNVVIVGGGS
+8 YNVVIVGGGS

-30 LAENKDR
+30 LADNKDR

-45 YDIEEERQNLMGQY
+45 YDTESERQEIMGKY

-69 ELEEFAYTTDPD
+69 ELEEFTYTTDPD
-81 VAFKDVDFAL
+81 VAFKGVDFAL
-91 MQIRAGRLQMR
+91 MQIRAGRLPMR
-102 EKDEKIPLSH
+102 EKDEKISLSH

-138 VKIIRKHSPNAWI
+138 VKMIRKHSPEAWI

-164 TKRVFPDDKRI
+164 TKRVFPDDHRI

-185 MDQYAA
+185 MDQYAN

-209 FGWFTHL
+209 FGWFTHI
-216 YDAKTGEDLMPKL
+216 YDKKTGEDLEPKI
-229 KEMMLNVDGDD
+229 KELILSGED
-240 LFKLTGTDEHTM
+240 LFKLSGVDEHTM
-252 EPSWIETYKFIIN
+252 EPSWIETYKFMAN
-265 ILKDYPEYLPN
+265 ILRDYPEYLPN
-276 TYLKYYLYPNHVVE
+276 TYLKYYLYPKHVVE

-308 RTYEMLRKV
+308 RCYEMMEEVIK
-317 VELGKLKGTEYEIQP
+317 LGKLKGTEYEIKP

-343 LACALINNTNEI
+343 LACAIINNTNEI
-355 FLIITKNNGVIPNVD
+355 FLIITKNKGVIPNVD

-375 EVACRVGSNG
+375 EVACRVGANG
-385 VEPLALEAIP
+385 VEPLALDPIP

-418 RNKNKLLQALA
+418 RDKTKLLQALA
-429 LNRTVNDTEK
+429 LNRTVTDTDTAK
-439 AKVILDEL
+439 AILDDL
-447 IEANKDYWGKYFL
+447 IEANKDYWGKYFK

>member
-1 MRKEIIK
+1 MKK
-8 MQRYNVVIVGGGS
+8 YNVVIVGGGS

-30 LAENKDR
+30 LADNKER
-37 FPIRRICL
+37 FPLKRICL
-45 YDIEEERQNLMGQY
+45 YDIEGERQEIMGQY

-81 VAFKDVDFAL
+81 VAFKDVDFAF
-91 MQIRAGRLQMR
+91 MQIRAGRLEMR
-102 EKDEKIPLSH
+102 EQDEKIPLKH

-138 VKIIRKHSPNAWI
+138 VKMIRKHSPEAWI

-164 TKRVFPDDKRI
+164 TKRVFPDDHRI

-185 MDQYAA
+185 MDKYAS

-216 YDAKTGEDLMPKL
+216 YDVTTGEDLMPKV
-229 KEMMLNVDGDD
+229 KELLLSGED
-240 LFKLTGTDEHTM
+240 LFKLGGLDEHSF
-252 EPSWIETYKFIIN
+252 EPSWIETFKFMTT

-290 TSNPNYTRA
+290 TSNKEYTRA

-308 RTYEMLRKV
+308 NTYNMMKEVIK
-317 VELGKLKGTEYEIQP
+317 LGKLKGTEYELKP
-332 GRGVH
+332 ERGVH

-343 LACALINNTNEI
+343 LACAILNNTNEI

-375 EVACRVGSNG
+375 EVACRVGHNG
-385 VEPLALEAIP
+385 VEPLAMEAIP

-411 TVDGLFE
+411 TVDGLME
-418 RNKNKLLQALA
+418 RDKGKLLQALA
-429 LNRTVNDTEK
+429 LNRTVTDTDTAK
-439 AKVILDEL
+439 AILDDL
-447 IEANKDYWGKYFL
+447 IAANKKFWGQYFD

>member
-1 MRKEIIK
+1 MKK
-8 MQRYNVVIVGGGS
+8 YNVVIVGGGS

-30 LAENKDR
+30 LADNKDR

-45 YDIEEERQNLMGQY
+45 YDTESERQEIMGKY

-69 ELEEFAYTTDPD
+69 ELEEFTYTTDPD

-91 MQIRAGRLQMR
+91 MQIRAGRLPMR

-138 VKIIRKHSPNAWI
+138 VKMIRKHSPEAWI

-164 TKRVFPDDKRI
+164 TKRVFPDDHRI

-185 MDQYAA
+185 MDQYAN

-209 FGWFTHL
+209 FGWFTHI
-216 YDAKTGEDLMPKL
+216 YDKKTGEDLEPKI
-229 KEMMLNVDGDD
+229 KELILSGED
-240 LFKLTGTDEHTM
+240 LFKLSGVDEHTM
-252 EPSWIETYKFIIN
+252 EPSWIETYKFMAN
-265 ILKDYPEYLPN
+265 ILRDYPEYLPN
-276 TYLKYYLYPNHVVE
+276 TYLKYYLYPKHVVE

-308 RTYEMLRKV
+308 RCYEMMEEVIK
-317 VELGKLKGTEYEIQP
+317 LGKLKGTEYEIKP

-343 LACALINNTNEI
+343 LACAIINNTNEI
-355 FLIITKNNGVIPNVD
+355 FLIITKNKGVIPNVD

-375 EVACRVGSNG
+375 EVACRVGANG
-385 VEPLALEAIP
+385 VEPLALDPIP

-418 RNKNKLLQALA
+418 RDKTKLLQALA
-429 LNRTVNDTEK
+429 LNRTVTDTDTAK
-439 AKVILDEL
+439 AILDDL
-447 IEANKDYWGKYFL
+447 IEANKDYWGKYFK

>member
-1 MRKEIIK
+1 MKK
-8 MQRYNVVIVGGGS
+8 YNVVIVGGGS

-30 LAENKDR
+30 LADNKDR

-45 YDIEEERQNLMGQY
+45 YDTESERQEIMGKY

-91 MQIRAGRLQMR
+91 MQIRAGRLPMR

-138 VKIIRKHSPNAWI
+138 VKMIRKHSPEAWI

-164 TKRVFPDDKRI
+164 TKRVFPDDHRI

-185 MDQYAA
+185 MDQYAN

-209 FGWFTHL
+209 FGWFTHI
-216 YDAKTGEDLMPKL
+216 YDKKTGKDLEPKI
-229 KEMMLNVDGDD
+229 KELILSGED
-240 LFKLTGTDEHTM
+240 LFKLSGVDEHTM
-252 EPSWIETYKFIIN
+252 EPSWIETYKFMAN

-290 TSNPNYTRA
+290 TSDPNYTRA

-308 RTYEMLRKV
+308 RCYEMMEEVIK
-317 VELGKLKGTEYEIQP
+317 LGKLKGTEYEIKP

-343 LACALINNTNEI
+343 LACAIINNTNEI
-355 FLIITKNNGVIPNVD
+355 FLIITKNKGVIPNVD

-385 VEPLALEAIP
+385 VEPLALDPIP

-418 RNKNKLLQALA
+418 KDKTKLLQALA
-429 LNRTVNDTEK
+429 LNRTVTDTDTAK
-439 AKVILDEL
+439 AILDDL
-447 IEANKDYWGKYFL
+447 IEANKDYWGKYFK

>member
-1 MRKEIIK
+1 MKK
-8 MQRYNVVIVGGGS
+8 YNVVIVGGGS

-30 LAENKDR
+30 LADNKDR

-45 YDIEEERQNLMGQY
+45 YDTESERQEIMGKY

-91 MQIRAGRLQMR
+91 MQIRAGRLPMR
-102 EKDEKIPLSH
+102 EKDEKISLSH

-138 VKIIRKHSPNAWI
+138 VKMIRKHSPEAWI

-164 TKRVFPDDKRI
+164 TKRVFPDDHRI

-185 MDQYAA
+185 MDQYAN

-209 FGWFTHL
+209 FGWFTHI
-216 YDAKTGEDLMPKL
+216 YDKKTGEDLEPKI
-229 KEMMLNVDGDD
+229 KELILSGED
-240 LFKLTGTDEHTM
+240 LFKLSGVDEHTM
-252 EPSWIETYKFIIN
+252 EPSWIETYKFMAN
-265 ILKDYPEYLPN
+265 ILRDYPKYLPN
-276 TYLKYYLYPNHVVE
+276 TYLKYYLYPKHVVE

-308 RTYEMLRKV
+308 RCYEMMEEVIK
-317 VELGKLKGTEYEIQP
+317 LGKLKGTEYEIKP

-343 LACALINNTNEI
+343 LACAIINNTNEI
-355 FLIITKNNGVIPNVD
+355 FLIITKNKGVIPNVD

-375 EVACRVGSNG
+375 EVACRVGANG
-385 VEPLALEAIP
+385 VEPLALDPIP

-418 RNKNKLLQALA
+418 RDKTKLLQALA
-429 LNRTVNDTEK
+429 LNRTVTDTDTAK
-439 AKVILDEL
+439 AILDDL
-447 IEANKDYWGKYFL
+447 IEANKDYWGKYFK

>member
-1 MRKEIIK
+1 MKK
-8 MQRYNVVIVGGGS
+8 YNVVIVGGGS

-30 LAENKDR
+30 LADNKDR

-45 YDIEEERQNLMGQY
+45 YDTESERQEIMGKY

-91 MQIRAGRLQMR
+91 MQIRAGRLPMR
-102 EKDEKIPLSH
+102 EKDEKISLSH

-138 VKIIRKHSPNAWI
+138 VKMIRKHSPEAWI

-164 TKRVFPDDKRI
+164 TKRVFPDDHRI

-185 MDQYAA
+185 MDQYAN

-209 FGWFTHL
+209 FGWFTHI
-216 YDAKTGEDLMPKL
+216 YDKKTGEDLEPKI
-229 KEMMLNVDGDD
+229 KELILSGED
-240 LFKLTGTDEHTM
+240 LFKLSGVDEHTM
-252 EPSWIETYKFIIN
+252 GPSWIETYKFMAN
-265 ILKDYPEYLPN
+265 ILRDYPEYLPN
-276 TYLKYYLYPNHVVE
+276 TYLKYYLYPKHVVE

-308 RTYEMLRKV
+308 RCYEMMEEVIK
-317 VELGKLKGTEYEIQP
+317 LGKLKGTEYEIKP

-343 LACALINNTNEI
+343 LACAIINNTNEI
-355 FLIITKNNGVIPNVD
+355 FLIITKNKGVIPNVD

-375 EVACRVGSNG
+375 EVACRVGANG
-385 VEPLALEAIP
+385 VEPLALDPIP

-418 RNKNKLLQALA
+418 RDKTKLLQALA
-429 LNRTVNDTEK
+429 LNRTVTDTDTAK
-439 AKVILDEL
+439 AILDDL
-447 IEANKDYWGKYFL
+447 IEANKDYWGKYFK

>member
-1 MRKEIIK
+1 MKK
-8 MQRYNVVIVGGGS
+8 YNVVIVGGGS

-30 LAENKDR
+30 LADNKDR

-45 YDIEEERQNLMGQY
+45 YDTESERQEIMGKY

-69 ELEEFAYTTDPD
+69 ELEEFAYTTDPE

-91 MQIRAGRLQMR
+91 MQIRAGRLPMR
-102 EKDEKIPLSH
+102 EKDEKISLSH

-138 VKIIRKHSPNAWI
+138 VKMIRKHSPEAWI

-164 TKRVFPDDKRI
+164 TKRVFPDDHRI

-185 MDQYAA
+185 MDQYAN

-209 FGWFTHL
+209 FGWFTHI
-216 YDAKTGEDLMPKL
+216 YDKKTGEDLEPKI
-229 KEMMLNVDGDD
+229 KELILSGED
-240 LFKLTGTDEHTM
+240 LFKLSGVDEHTM
-252 EPSWIETYKFIIN
+252 EPSWIETYKFMAN
-265 ILKDYPEYLPN
+265 ILRDYPEYLPN
-276 TYLKYYLYPNHVVE
+276 TYLKYYLYPKHVVE

-308 RTYEMLRKV
+308 RCYEMMEEVIK
-317 VELGKLKGTEYEIQP
+317 LGKLKGTEYEIKP

-343 LACALINNTNEI
+343 LACAIINNTNEI
-355 FLIITKNNGVIPNVD
+355 FLIITKNKGVIPNVD

-375 EVACRVGSNG
+375 EVACRVGANG
-385 VEPLALEAIP
+385 VEPLALDPIP

-418 RNKNKLLQALA
+418 RDKTKLLQALA
-429 LNRTVNDTEK
+429 LNRTVTDTDTAK
-439 AKVILDEL
+439 AILDDL
-447 IEANKDYWGKYFL
+447 IEANKDYWGKYFK

>member
-1 MRKEIIK
+1 MKK
-8 MQRYNVVIVGGGS
+8 YNVVIVGGGS

-30 LAENKDR
+30 LADNKDR

-45 YDIEEERQNLMGQY
+45 YDTESERQEIMGKY

-69 ELEEFAYTTDPD
+69 ELEEFTYTTDPD

-91 MQIRAGRLQMR
+91 MQIRAGRLPMR

-138 VKIIRKHSPNAWI
+138 VKMIRKHSPEAWI

-164 TKRVFPDDKRI
+164 TKRVFPDDHRI

-185 MDQYAA
+185 MDQYAN

-209 FGWFTHL
+209 FGWFTHI
-216 YDAKTGEDLMPKL
+216 YDKKTGEDLEPKI
-229 KEMMLNVDGDD
+229 KELILSGED
-240 LFKLTGTDEHTM
+240 LFKLSGVDEHTM
-252 EPSWIETYKFIIN
+252 EPSWIETYKFMAN
-265 ILKDYPEYLPN
+265 ILRDYPEYLPN
-276 TYLKYYLYPNHVVE
+276 TYLKYYLYPKHVVE

-308 RTYEMLRKV
+308 RCYEMMEEVIK
-317 VELGKLKGTEYEIQP
+317 LGKLKGTEYEIKP

-343 LACALINNTNEI
+343 LACAIINNTNEI
-355 FLIITKNNGVIPNVD
+355 FLIITKNKGVIPNVD

-375 EVACRVGSNG
+375 EVACRVGANG
-385 VEPLALEAIP
+385 VEPLALDPIP

-418 RNKNKLLQALA
+418 RDKTKLLQALA
-429 LNRTVNDTEK
+429 LNRTVTDTDTAKAILND
-439 AKVILDEL
+439 L
-447 IEANKDYWGKYFL
+447 IEANKDYWGKYFK

>member
-1 MRKEIIK
+1 MKK
-8 MQRYNVVIVGGGS
+8 YNVVIVGGGS

-30 LAENKDR
+30 LADNKDR

-45 YDIEEERQNLMGQY
+45 YDTESERQEIMGKY

-91 MQIRAGRLQMR
+91 MQIRAGRLPMR
-102 EKDEKIPLSH
+102 EKDEKISLSH

-124 FAYGLRSVPDIIEL
+124 FACGLRSVPDIIEL
-138 VKIIRKHSPNAWI
+138 VKMIRKHSPEAWI

-164 TKRVFPDDKRI
+164 TKRVFPDDHRI

-185 MDQYAA
+185 MDQYAN

-209 FGWFTHL
+209 FGWFTHI
-216 YDAKTGEDLMPKL
+216 YDKKTGEDLEPKI
-229 KEMMLNVDGDD
+229 KELILSGED
-240 LFKLTGTDEHTM
+240 LFKLSGVDEHTM
-252 EPSWIETYKFIIN
+252 EPSWIETYKFMAN
-265 ILKDYPEYLPN
+265 ILRDYPEYLPN
-276 TYLKYYLYPNHVVE
+276 TYLKYYLYPKHVVE

-308 RTYEMLRKV
+308 RCYEMMEEVIK
-317 VELGKLKGTEYEIQP
+317 LGKLKGTEYEIKP

-343 LACALINNTNEI
+343 LACAIINNTNEI
-355 FLIITKNNGVIPNVD
+355 FLIITKNKGVIPNVD

-375 EVACRVGSNG
+375 EVACRVGANG
-385 VEPLALEAIP
+385 VEPLALDPIP

-418 RNKNKLLQALA
+418 RDKTKLLQALA
-429 LNRTVNDTEK
+429 LNRTVTDTDTAK
-439 AKVILDEL
+439 AILDDL
-447 IEANKDYWGKYFL
+447 IEANKDYWGKYFK

>member
-1 MRKEIIK
+1 MKK
-8 MQRYNVVIVGGGS
+8 YNVVIVGGGS

-30 LAENKDR
+30 LADNKDR

-45 YDIEEERQNLMGQY
+45 YDTESERQEIMGKY

-91 MQIRAGRLQMR
+91 MQIRAGRLPMR

-138 VKIIRKHSPNAWI
+138 VKMIRKHSPEAWI

-164 TKRVFPDDKRI
+164 TKRVFPDDHRI

-185 MDQYAA
+185 MDQYAN

-209 FGWFTHL
+209 FGWFTHI
-216 YDAKTGEDLMPKL
+216 YDKKTGEDLEPKI
-229 KEMMLNVDGDD
+229 KELILSGED
-240 LFKLTGTDEHTM
+240 LFKLSGVDEHTM
-252 EPSWIETYKFIIN
+252 EPSWIETYKFMAN

-276 TYLKYYLYPNHVVE
+276 TYLKYYLYPKHVVE
-290 TSNPNYTRA
+290 TSDPNYTRA

-308 RTYEMLRKV
+308 RCYEMMEEVIK
-317 VELGKLKGTEYEIQP
+317 LGKLKGTEYEIKP

-343 LACALINNTNEI
+343 LACAIINNTNEI
-355 FLIITKNNGVIPNVD
+355 FLIITKNKGVIPNVD

-375 EVACRVGSNG
+375 EVACRVGANG
-385 VEPLALEAIP
+385 VEPLALDPIP

-418 RNKNKLLQALA
+418 RDKTKLLQALA
-429 LNRTVNDTEK
+429 LNRTVTDTDTAK
-439 AKVILDEL
+439 AILDDL
-447 IEANKDYWGKYFL
+447 IEANKDYWGKYFK

>member
-1 MRKEIIK
+1 MKK
-8 MQRYNVVIVGGGS
+8 YNVVIVGGGS

-30 LAENKDR
+30 LADNKDR

-45 YDIEEERQNLMGQY
+45 YDTESERQEIMGKY

-91 MQIRAGRLQMR
+91 MQIRAGRLPMR

-138 VKIIRKHSPNAWI
+138 VKMIRKHSPEAWI

-164 TKRVFPDDKRI
+164 TKRVFPDDHRI

-185 MDQYAA
+185 MDQYAN

-209 FGWFTHL
+209 FGWFTHI
-216 YDAKTGEDLMPKL
+216 YDKKTGEDLEPKI
-229 KEMMLNVDGDD
+229 KELILSGED
-240 LFKLTGTDEHTM
+240 LFKLSGVDEHTM
-252 EPSWIETYKFIIN
+252 EPSWIETYKFMAN

-276 TYLKYYLYPNHVVE
+276 TYLKYYLYPKHVVE
-290 TSNPNYTRA
+290 TSDPNYTRA

-308 RTYEMLRKV
+308 RCYEMMEEVIK
-317 VELGKLKGTEYEIQP
+317 LGKLKGTEYEIKP

-343 LACALINNTNEI
+343 LACAIINNTNEI
-355 FLIITKNNGVIPNVD
+355 FLIITKNKGVIPNVD

-375 EVACRVGSNG
+375 EVACRVGANG
-385 VEPLALEAIP
+385 VEPLALDPIP

-418 RNKNKLLQALA
+418 RDKTKLLQALA
-429 LNRTVNDTEK
+429 LNRTVTDTDTAK
-439 AKVILDEL
+439 AILDDL
-447 IEANKDYWGKYFL
+447 IEANKNYWGKYFK

>member
-1 MRKEIIK
+1 MKK
-8 MQRYNVVIVGGGS
+8 YNVVIVGGGS

-30 LAENKDR
+30 LADNKDR

-45 YDIEEERQNLMGQY
+45 YDTESERQEIMGIY

-91 MQIRAGRLQMR
+91 MQIRAGRLPMR
-102 EKDEKIPLSH
+102 EKDEKISLSH

-138 VKIIRKHSPNAWI
+138 VKMIRKHSPEAWI

-164 TKRVFPDDKRI
+164 TKRVFPDDHRI

-185 MDQYAA
+185 MDQYAN

-209 FGWFTHL
+209 FGWFTHI
-216 YDAKTGEDLMPKL
+216 YDKKTGEDLEPKI
-229 KEMMLNVDGDD
+229 KELILSGED
-240 LFKLTGTDEHTM
+240 LFKLSGVDEHTM
-252 EPSWIETYKFIIN
+252 EPSWIETYKFMAN
-265 ILKDYPEYLPN
+265 ILRDYPEYLPN
-276 TYLKYYLYPNHVVE
+276 TYLKYYLYPKHVVE

-308 RTYEMLRKV
+308 RCYEMMEEVIK
-317 VELGKLKGTEYEIQP
+317 LGKLKGTEYEIKP

-343 LACALINNTNEI
+343 LACAIINNTNEI
-355 FLIITKNNGVIPNVD
+355 FLIITKNKGVIPNVD

-375 EVACRVGSNG
+375 EVACRVGANG
-385 VEPLALEAIP
+385 VEPLALDPIP

-418 RNKNKLLQALA
+418 RDKTKLLQALA
-429 LNRTVNDTEK
+429 LNRTVTDTDTAK
-439 AKVILDEL
+439 AILDDL
-447 IEANKDYWGKYFL
+447 IEANKDYWGKYFK

>member
-1 MRKEIIK
+1 MKK
-8 MQRYNVVIVGGGS
+8 YNVVIVGGGS

-30 LAENKDR
+30 LADNKDR

-45 YDIEEERQNLMGQY
+45 YDTESERQEIMGKY

-91 MQIRAGRLQMR
+91 MQIRAGRLPMR
-102 EKDEKIPLSH
+102 EKDEKISLSH

-138 VKIIRKHSPNAWI
+138 VKMIRKHSPEAWI

-164 TKRVFPDDKRI
+164 TKRVFPDDHRI

-185 MDQYAA
+185 MDQYAN

-209 FGWFTHL
+209 FGWFTHI
-216 YDAKTGEDLMPKL
+216 YDKKTGEDLEPKI
-229 KEMMLNVDGDD
+229 KELILSGED
-240 LFKLTGTDEHTM
+240 LFKLSGVDEHTM
-252 EPSWIETYKFIIN
+252 EPSWIETYKFMAN
-265 ILKDYPEYLPN
+265 ILRDYPEYLPN
-276 TYLKYYLYPNHVVE
+276 TYLKYYLYPKHVVE

-308 RTYEMLRKV
+308 RCYEMMEEVIK
-317 VELGKLKGTEYEIQP
+317 LGKLKGTEYEIKP

-343 LACALINNTNEI
+343 LACAIINNTNEI
-355 FLIITKNNGVIPNVD
+355 FLIITKNKGVIPNVD

-375 EVACRVGSNG
+375 EVACRVGANG
-385 VEPLALEAIP
+385 VEPLALDPIP

-418 RNKNKLLQALA
+418 RDKTKLLQALA
-429 LNRTVNDTEK
+429 LNRTVTDTDTAK
-439 AKVILDEL
+439 AILYDL
-447 IEANKDYWGKYFL
+447 IEANKDYWGKYFKA